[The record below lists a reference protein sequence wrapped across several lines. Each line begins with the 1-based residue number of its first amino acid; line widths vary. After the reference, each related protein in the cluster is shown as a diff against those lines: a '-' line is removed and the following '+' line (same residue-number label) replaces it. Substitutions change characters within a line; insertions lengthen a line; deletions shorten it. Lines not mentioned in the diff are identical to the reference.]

1 MPPNF
6 ASVLPCISVV
16 IFMPLKE
23 AVLALG
29 IEGIYVYRGLPSI
42 TVFLKQHPLSDYP
55 VIGLENSHSSVVFL
69 LSVPDC

>member
-1 MPPNF
+1 M
-6 ASVLPCISVV
+6 
-16 IFMPLKE
+16 
-23 AVLALG
+23 LALG

-69 LSVPDC
+69 LSIPDC